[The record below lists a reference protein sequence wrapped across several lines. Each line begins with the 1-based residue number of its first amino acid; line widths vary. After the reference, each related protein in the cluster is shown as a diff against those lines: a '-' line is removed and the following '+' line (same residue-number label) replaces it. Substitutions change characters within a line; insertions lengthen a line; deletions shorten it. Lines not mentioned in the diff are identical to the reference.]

1 MVEFYFYAKA
11 IVGCALLGTAIT
23 ALIVFLIRGRK

>member
-1 MVEFYFYAKA
+1 MVEVYFYAKA

-23 ALIVFLIRGRK
+23 ALIVLLIRGQE